1 MKTTMCFEDLDA
13 WPVKYAALG
22 FTGERNGRVN
32 RKFGKAEGRATESWP
47 QRGAA
52 SGTTQVKEQQ
62 KVGP

>member
-32 RKFGKAEGRATESWP
+32 L
-47 QRGAA
+47 
-52 SGTTQVKEQQ
+52 
-62 KVGP
+62 